1 MLDTLTLTL
10 NNTSARQ
17 QITVFDASAR
27 EEVIIFGAD
36 EASSFSWLPLSP
48 VAVSPL
54 RASRAVH
61 SEAYDTMLASEQV
74 LRRDWEDP
82 EEDAIWADL

>member
-36 EASSFSWLPLSP
+36 EASPFSWLPLSP
-48 VAVSPL
+48 IAVSPP
-54 RASRAVH
+54 RASRAVY

>member
-10 NNTSARQ
+10 NSTSTRQ
-17 QITVFDASAR
+17 RTTVSDASAR
-27 EEVIIFGAD
+27 EEAIIFGAD
-36 EASSFSWLPLSP
+36 EASPFSWLPLST

-54 RASRAVH
+54 RASRAGC

-82 EEDAIWADL
+82 EEDAIWAHL